1 MYLRNV
7 RLAQRLHERR
17 FVHGLHKERFFPS
30 TRKAI
35 TNTRHE
41 PFSTTNKTQQPR
53 RNERLEE
60 VKDHGLSVLESIT
73 KDLKMKTRQHLFF
86 HEDEMGP
93 TVTQVQEANRLRDLM
108 EEVVQQY
115 VSKRDNLFCVGGDP
129 IVIVDVEVTEDVRQA
144 RVYWSLPFRVLTM
157 KRLNREKRD
166 LIANR
171 MQEIL
176 DKRGGVLQG
185 MLHAH
190 LRFYRR
196 PPSIRFVQAESEI
209 LRKVI
214 LGEM

>member
-7 RLAQRLHERR
+7 RLAQRLYERR
-17 FVHGLHKERFFPS
+17 FVHGLKKESCFPS
-30 TRKAI
+30 GAV
-35 TNTRHE
+35 TNTIQ
-41 PFSTTNKTQQPR
+41 PFSSKTTEQPPR

-60 VKDHGLSVLESIT
+60 VKEHGLSILESIT
-73 KDLKMKTRQHLFF
+73 KDLKMKTKQQLFF
-86 HEDEMGP
+86 DEHEMGP

-108 EEVVQQY
+108 EEVLQQY

-144 RVYWSLPFRVLTM
+144 RVFWSLPFSVLTM
-157 KRLNREKRD
+157 KRLNREKRE
-166 LIANR
+166 LIAKR

-209 LRKVI
+209 LRKTI
-214 LGEM
+214 LGEI